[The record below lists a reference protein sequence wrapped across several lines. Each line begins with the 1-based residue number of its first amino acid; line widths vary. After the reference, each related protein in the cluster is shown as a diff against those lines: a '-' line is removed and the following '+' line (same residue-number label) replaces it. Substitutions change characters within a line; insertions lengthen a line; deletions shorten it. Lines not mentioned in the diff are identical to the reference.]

1 MARWE
6 DSCEDVSEVVRR
18 LRARG
23 IRDHKPSGDEVEEK
37 TMTSPEASGA
47 TSPSPGG
54 QLQEAI
60 TTFSDAVFEA
70 TQGLL
75 NAQQQLTRNLL
86 NANGGQTPAD
96 VDEQPTHGS
105 EQETEAV
112 SGVDAHGA
120 DDEADELDEGDEG
133 DEEVADEADDLDEG
147 DDADDEVSVEPAPAA
162 QAGGRPRR
170 GRRPRPAQ
178 ARRMT
183 SGTAT

>member
-1 MARWE
+1 
-6 DSCEDVSEVVRR
+6 
-18 LRARG
+18 
-23 IRDHKPSGDEVEEK
+23 VEEK

-147 DDADDEVSVEPAPAA
+147 DDADDEVSVEPAPAR
-162 QAGGRPRR
+162 AGRWASPPRSAAAAGPGPLNDVR
-170 GRRPRPAQ
+170 YGPRKRRPYGA
-178 ARRMT
+178 
-183 SGTAT
+183 

>member
-1 MARWE
+1 
-6 DSCEDVSEVVRR
+6 
-18 LRARG
+18 
-23 IRDHKPSGDEVEEK
+23 
-37 TMTSPEASGA
+37 MTSPEASGA

-86 NANGGQTPAD
+86 NANGGQTPVD
-96 VDEQPTHGS
+96 VDEQPTDGN

-133 DEEVADEADDLDEG
+133 DEGDDEVADEADDLDEG
-147 DDADDEVSVEPAPAA
+147 DDADDADDEVSIDPAPAA
-162 QAGGRPRR
+162 RAGGRPRR

-178 ARRMT
+178 AGRMT

>member
-1 MARWE
+1 
-6 DSCEDVSEVVRR
+6 
-18 LRARG
+18 
-23 IRDHKPSGDEVEEK
+23 
-37 TMTSPEASGA
+37 MTSPEASGA

-120 DDEADELDEGDEG
+120 DDEADEADEPDEGDEG
-133 DEEVADEADDLDEG
+133 DDEVADEADDLDEG
-147 DDADDEVSVEPAPAA
+147 DDADDVDDADDADDADDEVSVEPAPAA

>member
-1 MARWE
+1 
-6 DSCEDVSEVVRR
+6 
-18 LRARG
+18 
-23 IRDHKPSGDEVEEK
+23 
-37 TMTSPEASGA
+37 MTSPEASGA

-86 NANGGQTPAD
+86 DANGGQTPAD
-96 VDEQPTHGS
+96 VDEQPTHGN

-133 DEEVADEADDLDEG
+133 DEGDDEVADEADDLDEADELDDADEGDDEVADEADDLDEG
-147 DDADDEVSVEPAPAA
+147 DDADDADDEVSIDPAPAA
-162 QAGGRPRR
+162 PAGGRPRR

-178 ARRMT
+178 AGRMT

>member
-1 MARWE
+1 
-6 DSCEDVSEVVRR
+6 
-18 LRARG
+18 
-23 IRDHKPSGDEVEEK
+23 
-37 TMTSPEASGA
+37 MTSPEASGA
-47 TSPSPGG
+47 TSPSPEA

-86 NANGGQTPAD
+86 NANGGQTAAD
-96 VDEQPTHGS
+96 VDEQTTHGN

-133 DEEVADEADDLDEG
+133 DEDDEVADEADEPDEG
-147 DDADDEVSVEPAPAA
+147 DEGDNETDADDADDADDAEDEVSIDPAPAA

-170 GRRPRPAQ
+170 GRRPRPAH
-178 ARRMT
+178 AGRMT

>member
-1 MARWE
+1 
-6 DSCEDVSEVVRR
+6 
-18 LRARG
+18 
-23 IRDHKPSGDEVEEK
+23 
-37 TMTSPEASGA
+37 MTSPEASGA
-47 TSPSPGG
+47 TSPSPEG

-96 VDEQPTHGS
+96 VDEQPTHGN

-112 SGVDAHGA
+112 SGVDAHAHGA

-133 DEEVADEADDLDEG
+133 DDA
-147 DDADDEVSVEPAPAA
+147 DDADDAEDAEDEVSVEPAPAA

-178 ARRMT
+178 AGRMT

>member
-1 MARWE
+1 
-6 DSCEDVSEVVRR
+6 
-18 LRARG
+18 
-23 IRDHKPSGDEVEEK
+23 
-37 TMTSPEASGA
+37 MTSPEASGA

-112 SGVDAHGA
+112 SGVDAHG
-120 DDEADELDEGDEG
+120 
-133 DEEVADEADDLDEG
+133 VADEADDLDEG

-170 GRRPRPAQ
+170 DRRPRPAQ
-178 ARRMT
+178 AR
-183 SGTAT
+183 

>member
-1 MARWE
+1 
-6 DSCEDVSEVVRR
+6 
-18 LRARG
+18 
-23 IRDHKPSGDEVEEK
+23 
-37 TMTSPEASGA
+37 MTSPEASGA

-105 EQETEAV
+105 EQETEVV

-120 DDEADELDEGDEG
+120 DDEADGADELDEGDEG
-133 DEEVADEADDLDEG
+133 DDEVADEADELDAG
-147 DDADDEVSVEPAPAA
+147 DDADAADDEVAEVADDA
-162 QAGGRPRR
+162 
-170 GRRPRPAQ
+170 
-178 ARRMT
+178 
-183 SGTAT
+183 